1 MTDYD
6 DDQTPN
12 TNALNDARRL
22 QAAAGQRGGYPRGFA
37 LATAVWAGVLT
48 TGITAG
54 HDWWFIVLA
63 VGIAGFLYSRHQQ
76 GAWVNEATSH
86 SDLLRIFG
94 GATLIVLIGIAGFIG
109 RHKLVARICAVSMW
123 TGRGREP
130 IFDDAAVTRS
140 HWRTHRMSE
149 ATLCKA
155 NGLR

>member
-48 TGITAG
+48 TGI
-54 HDWWFIVLA
+54 
-63 VGIAGFLYSRHQQ
+63 AGFLYSRHQQ

-109 RHKLVARICAVSMW
+109 RHKLELGFAPYLCGLVVGVSQYLMMQLSRAH
-123 TGRGREP
+123 TGAH
-130 IFDDAAVTRS
+130 IA
-140 HWRTHRMSE
+140 
-149 ATLCKA
+149 
-155 NGLR
+155 

>member
-22 QAAAGQRGGYPRGFA
+22 QAAAGQRGRYPRGFA

-109 RHKLVARICAVSMW
+109 RHKLELGFAPYLCGLVVGVSQYLMMQLSRAH
-123 TGRGREP
+123 TGAH
-130 IFDDAAVTRS
+130 IA
-140 HWRTHRMSE
+140 
-149 ATLCKA
+149 
-155 NGLR
+155 